1 MHWLSQVFVVY
12 CQLGSIIQDD
22 QLQLNLLLTQEPL
35 QLSEVYIPLKPKI
48 HELQLQRYLFTAQAE
63 LALVQLDVVQLLLQT
78 HDQFDIIQQAVDQR
92 LLLVPDAQTFI
103 VVPHS
108 QFTAQAELA
117 LVQLDV
123 VQLLVQAHDHVSVC
137 QHQLFVSEVD
147 DHNVQDQR
155 VVLSHNQFTAQ
166 AELVLV
172 QLDVVQPLFQAHDH
186 VSVCQHQLFVSE
198 VDDHNVQDQRVVLS
212 HNQFTAPL
220 LTQEESAIVQN
231 ATCDQLEHFRVRL
244 PQVAKLSDHQ
254 VHVTQLPAVVP
265 QLGSLYH
272 LQFAVT
278 HPSDHWQDHI

>member
-1 MHWLSQVFVVY
+1 M
-12 CQLGSIIQDD
+12 
-22 QLQLNLLLTQEPL
+22 LTQEPL

-63 LALVQLDVVQLLLQT
+63 LALVQLDVVQPLVQA
-78 HDQFDIIQQAVDQR
+78 HDQFDIVQQAVDQR
-92 LLLVPDAQTFI
+92 LLLVPDAQAFI

-108 QFTAQAELA
+108 
-117 LVQLDV
+117 
-123 VQLLVQAHDHVSVC
+123 
-137 QHQLFVSEVD
+137 
-147 DHNVQDQR
+147 
-155 VVLSHNQFTAQ
+155 QFTAQ

-278 HPSDHWQDHI
+278 HPSDH